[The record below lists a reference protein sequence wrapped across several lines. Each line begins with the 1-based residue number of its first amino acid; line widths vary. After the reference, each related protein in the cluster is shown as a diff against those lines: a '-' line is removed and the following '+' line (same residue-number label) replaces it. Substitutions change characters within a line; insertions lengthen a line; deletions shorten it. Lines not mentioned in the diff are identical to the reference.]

1 MYKLLT
7 GARQH
12 VSYCLTHTETENPR
26 IMSPKAERQLGGLG
40 FALLTSEH
48 PLDAVKKT
56 NRHNENGTGSR
67 LVPPDPRR
75 ISPVKV
81 DLYKMPEE
89 KNEAIWCRVQE

>member
-1 MYKLLT
+1 
-7 GARQH
+7 
-12 VSYCLTHTETENPR
+12 
-26 IMSPKAERQLGGLG
+26 MSPKAERQLGGLG
-40 FALLTSEH
+40 SALLTSEH

-67 LVPPDPRR
+67 LVPPDSRR
-75 ISPVKV
+75 TSPVKV

>member
-1 MYKLLT
+1 
-7 GARQH
+7 
-12 VSYCLTHTETENPR
+12 
-26 IMSPKAERQLGGLG
+26 MSPKAERQLGGLG
-40 FALLTSEH
+40 SALLTSEH